1 MTITAAR
8 LYQGQPTTAEQT
20 LYTVPANNT
29 AIVKEIIVTNN
40 TGSNATIT
48 LSIVPSGQTAGPLN
62 RICTGK
68 VVPAND
74 VVVFALSTVMNS
86 GDFISGLQGTN
97 GALTVTIS
105 GVTQQ

>member
-1 MTITAAR
+1 
-8 LYQGQPTTAEQT
+8 
-20 LYTVPANNT
+20 LYTVPAGNT
-29 AIVKEIIVTNN
+29 AVVKEIIVANN
-40 TGSNATIT
+40 TGNNNATIT

-62 RICTGK
+62 RICAGK

-74 VVVFALSTVMNS
+74 VVVFALSTVMNA